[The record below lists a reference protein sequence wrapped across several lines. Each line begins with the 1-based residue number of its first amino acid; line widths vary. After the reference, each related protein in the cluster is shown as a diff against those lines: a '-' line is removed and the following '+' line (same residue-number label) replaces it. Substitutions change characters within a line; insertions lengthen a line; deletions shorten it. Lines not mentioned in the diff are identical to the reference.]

1 MASYKFSRN
10 KSIGFFRCQS
20 VDLQVAQPT
29 TRETSVGHDWMVC
42 CWCVVWS
49 CRQRVGKTMHEA
61 FGGPTYLHIPTFYLH
76 TYIPT
81 YPPPCMHAM
90 HNIYTVQ
97 CLWLN
102 NNRMRCGRFD
112 NQGCIK
118 NHIHKI
124 SANYIFSDAEGYF
137 SKQNQFLFGGR
148 TCELHLKIEYTPK
161 CHLSNES
168 YDTPVIYSGYWGCS
182 PIFSKTNPSNTTGFL
197 FQSLFTKICQALE
210 ATKRRVA
217 VSLAKRNVS
226 QKSMSVPS
234 GPREGKLVK
243 RFIDGPNF
251 RVVQPT
257 KLWKFTKK
265 NSGIMMCFFY
275 MGL

>member
-1 MASYKFSRN
+1 MWTYKWLNQQPERLLLDTIEWFAADVLSDHAD
-10 KSIGFFRCQS
+10 S
-20 VDLQVAQPT
+20 VLERLCMKHLEGLHT
-29 TRETSVGHDWMVC
+29 YI
-42 CWCVVWS
+42 
-49 CRQRVGKTMHEA
+49 
-61 FGGPTYLHIPTFYLH
+61 YLHSTYIP

-182 PIFSKTNPSNTTGFL
+182 PIFSKTNPSNTTGF
-197 FQSLFTKICQALE
+197 F
-210 ATKRRVA
+210 V
-217 VSLAKRNVS
+217 
-226 QKSMSVPS
+226 SVPFHQDLS
-234 GPREGKLVK
+234 SAGGHKKTGGGELGQKKCLSKVYECPIRPPGRKACEALH
-243 RFIDGPNF
+243 R
-251 RVVQPT
+251 
-257 KLWKFTKK
+257 WSKF
-265 NSGIMMCFFY
+265 
-275 MGL
+275 